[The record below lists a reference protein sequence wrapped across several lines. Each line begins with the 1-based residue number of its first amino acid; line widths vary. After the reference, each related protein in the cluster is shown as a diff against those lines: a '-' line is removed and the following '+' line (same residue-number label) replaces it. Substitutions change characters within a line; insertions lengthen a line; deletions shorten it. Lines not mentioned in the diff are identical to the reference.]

1 VSPLLSQRRFP
12 SGDSGSLAHS
22 LGRTPELLRNEV
34 LAVAP
39 SSVRSLSPAPFA
51 TLTQRTL
58 VLRQVPRGK
67 LLVAYPLR
75 FRNTAVAT
83 VPVILSNLSMLLLLH
98 EQDKMAPGG
107 SHPEV
112 NDNNIRF
119 SAEVTLILSQAY
131 DHVILPTGRVRAI
144 FVEGKPNP
152 PRVGPSC
159 V

>member
-1 VSPLLSQRRFP
+1 
-12 SGDSGSLAHS
+12 
-22 LGRTPELLRNEV
+22 
-34 LAVAP
+34 
-39 SSVRSLSPAPFA
+39 
-51 TLTQRTL
+51 
-58 VLRQVPRGK
+58 
-67 LLVAYPLR
+67 
-75 FRNTAVAT
+75 
-83 VPVILSNLSMLLLLH
+83 MLLLLR

-131 DHVILPTGRVRAI
+131 EHVILPTGRVRAI

-159 V
+159 VGSPCHTRHIFICTASTKLNLTFRYNGRYLVNFRQETLEEQMRSKNQFRFGKDAESLYLFQTTEGPASQTLPTWNSLCQARVAEPEF

>member
-1 VSPLLSQRRFP
+1 
-12 SGDSGSLAHS
+12 
-22 LGRTPELLRNEV
+22 
-34 LAVAP
+34 
-39 SSVRSLSPAPFA
+39 
-51 TLTQRTL
+51 
-58 VLRQVPRGK
+58 
-67 LLVAYPLR
+67 
-75 FRNTAVAT
+75 
-83 VPVILSNLSMLLLLH
+83 MLLLLH